1 MNMTTTITTKNY
13 DKTSVLTP
21 VEDNREHE
29 IGLWQSVGGV
39 KQNEPVFS
47 IGTAAAMLE
56 VHPRTLR
63 IYEQEGLIHP
73 LRKGTR
79 RYYSLNDIQWVVC
92 LRSMIHD
99 HGISV
104 AGIKKLLRYTACWS
118 IVNCPLSKRKECTAY
133 QSYEKQAYEKQAETQ
148 KGVMPSSS

>member
-1 MNMTTTITTKNY
+1 MTTISISKKY
-13 DKTSVLTP
+13 DKTPLVPQTKDDL
-21 VEDNREHE
+21 EHD

-73 LRKGTR
+73 LRKGQR

-133 QSYEKQAYEKQAETQ
+133 QSYMKQGESDLSGAER
-148 KGVMPSSS
+148 MAS

>member
-1 MNMTTTITTKNY
+1 MTTTIPTKNY
-13 DKTSVLTP
+13 DKTSAFASI
-21 VEDNREHE
+21 EDNREQE
-29 IGLWQSVGGV
+29 VGLWQSVGGV
-39 KQNEPVFS
+39 KQNESVFS

-73 LRKGTR
+73 LRKGQR

-99 HGISV
+99 QGISL

-133 QSYEKQAYEKQAETQ
+133 QSYMKQQESNVNEPEKWA
-148 KGVMPSSS
+148 S

>member
-1 MNMTTTITTKNY
+1 MTTTITTKNY
-13 DKTSVLTP
+13 NKTSVLPT

-29 IGLWQSVGGV
+29 VGLWQSVGGV

-73 LRKGTR
+73 LRKGQR

-99 HGISV
+99 QGISV

-133 QSYEKQAYEKQAETQ
+133 QSYTKQRDQEDDGLNTPGLSA
-148 KGVMPSSS
+148 

>member
-29 IGLWQSVGGV
+29 VGLWQSVGGV

-63 IYEQEGLIHP
+63 IYEQEELIHP
-73 LRKGTR
+73 LRKGQR

-133 QSYEKQAYEKQAETQ
+133 QSYTKQGEQEAD
-148 KGVMPSSS
+148 GFNMSGPSS